1 MRFEDSTWLREQ
13 AKKCRRL
20 AATTSDEQVAETLTL
35 MARDYERK
43 ATEIGQDAE
52 SIPPSSRPPLAD

>member
-1 MRFEDSTWLREQ
+1 MRFEDSIWLREQ

-20 AATTSDEQVAETLTL
+20 AVTTSDKQVAETLTL

-43 ATEIGQDAE
+43 ANEIAQGPAAE
-52 SIPPSSRPPLAD
+52 PPLAD